1 MKKKTIKKNPI
12 EKKVVVEGFVKETT
26 KKQPETKE
34 ERLARLKKQGFQPG
48 VSGNPAG
55 RPEGSV
61 SLTSMIKAKLEQM
74 SPDGKRKA
82 LEVLA
87 ENIIQDAL
95 ENNNKMRQLIWN
107 YVDGMPRQGIDI
119 KGELKTIIDKEQIDE
134 LFKRR
139 K

>member
-1 MKKKTIKKNPI
+1 METKESELLEAKKNSA
-12 EKKVVVEGFVKETT
+12 KTT
-26 KKQPETKE
+26 KKQQGIVDKTT
-34 ERLARLKKQGFQPG
+34 KKQLGGATGKGFMPG
-48 VSGNPAG
+48 VSGNPKG